1 MKQSL
6 SVVIITKNEEENLRN
21 CLESIRELAD
31 EIVIVD
37 SNSTDKTKDIALE
50 FGAFIQVFDDWPGFG
65 IQKNRAVSLAK
76 NHWILSIDS
85 DERVTLELAKE
96 ISLLLQTQPNFRAYE
111 IPRKSWYCGCF
122 IMHSGWQPDYVLR
135 LFDRRVA
142 QFSLELVHER
152 VLCSSEVGRLKSNLL
167 HYSFQNFS
175 QVLTKIDRYSSASAE
190 QLYCSNAKSSLPKA
204 VGHGLWAFVRT
215 YFLRLGF
222 LDGTH
227 GFALAISNAEGTY
240 YRYLKLWL
248 MNQQRDLCQKNSSS
262 V

>member
-6 SVVIITKNEEENLRN
+6 SVVIITKNEEANLRD
-21 CLESIRELAD
+21 CLNSVRNLAD

-37 SNSTDKTKDIALE
+37 SNSSDKTQEIALD
-50 FGAFIQVFDDWPGFG
+50 FGALIQVYDDWPGFG

-76 NHWILSIDS
+76 NNWILSIDA
-85 DERVTLELAKE
+85 DERLTLELEIE
-96 ISLLLQTQPNFRAYE
+96 ISLLLESQPNLQAYE
-111 IPRKSWYCGCF
+111 IPRKSWYCGRF
-122 IMHSGWQPDYVLR
+122 IEHSGWQPDYVLR
-135 LFDRRVA
+135 LFDRRFA
-142 QFSLELVHER
+142 QFSLDLVHEK
-152 VLCSSEVGRLKSNLL
+152 VLCSSKVGRLNSNML

-175 QVLTKIDRYSSASAE
+175 QVLTKIDQYSSASAV
-190 QLYCSNAKSSLPKA
+190 QLYRSNTRSSLPKA

-222 LDGTH
+222 LDGTQ

-248 MNQQRDLCQKNSSS
+248 LNQQRDLCQKNSS
-262 V
+262 